1 MAERL
6 PEAKAKSDIK
16 KTGHMIVI
24 YHSDS
29 KCDSDYNDKSDIE
42 KTGQVIVSVI
52 VIMIVKVKKKT
63 GHLIIVIM

>member
-16 KTGHMIVI
+16 KTGQVIVV

-29 KCDSDYNDKSDIE
+29 KCDSDHDSKSYKENWAFDH
-42 KTGQVIVSVI
+42 VS
-52 VIMIVKVKKKT
+52 M
-63 GHLIIVIM
+63 

>member
-16 KTGHMIVI
+16 KTEQVIVI

-29 KCDSDYNDKSDIE
+29 EFDSDHNDKSDIE
-42 KTGQVIVSVI
+42 KTGQVIVIYHSDS
-52 VIMIVKVKKKT
+52 
-63 GHLIIVIM
+63 